1 MRSSANCYRGED
13 KRDSCCAAL
22 VSIEGI
28 PCCMDRATF
37 LAMRVQTVYADNE
50 LKSLLANADNLCAV
64 VYCFPPRNNTLST
77 PQKFFPPQVA
87 VKKWKIFFH
96 TGKLFSSFR
105 PRQRSDQPQEN
116 LPLSSFLEICEVPN
130 LSMKSNSAAQ
140 KLSVTQRQ
148 R

>member
-50 LKSLLANADNLCAV
+50 LKSLSANADNLCAV

-77 PQKFFPPQVA
+77 PQKFFPLQITA
-87 VKKWKIFFH
+87 ERWKIFFRG
-96 TGKLFSSFR
+96 GKAFSTFR
-105 PRQRSDQPQEN
+105 RLQRSDQPQEN
-116 LPLSSFLEICEVPN
+116 FPLSSFLEICELSN